1 VSPQRP
7 TWRDRYPDD
16 VATCVRCLEV
26 KDIMEMD
33 RLLWCED
40 CRSRAR
46 ERAAWWGWLTGLIF
60 AGFVAAYIF
69 LVVRP
74 SDLVM
79 GGWIATL
86 VAAVWIGA
94 RIGKE
99 IAYGV
104 MRFMNAKAS
113 DARPPEL
120 PTEPDPD
127 RS

>member
-1 VSPQRP
+1 
-7 TWRDRYPDD
+7 
-16 VATCVRCLEV
+16 
-26 KDIMEMD
+26 MEMD

-46 ERAAWWGWLTGLIF
+46 ERAAWWGWLAGLIF
-60 AGFVAAYIF
+60 AGFVAAYIL

-79 GGWIATL
+79 GGWIATI

-99 IAYGV
+99 VAYGV

-113 DARPPEL
+113 DAPPPGL
-120 PTEPDPD
+120 PTEPDGGG
-127 RS
+127 S